1 MTKESSTLNVQP
13 LVHGLILTYAQGI
26 QCAIAKQSA
35 SRYPNPR
42 RMEQA
47 VTNGVEAIMGLAVTA
62 NNNAQPQ
69 GGNLLASLAGMLP
82 QQPAAEKPKDDARL
96 TRVETKMHDVNNK
109 LDLIID
115 ELAHPVVTK

>member
-1 MTKESSTLNVQP
+1 MTNESNTLNVQP
-13 LVHGLILTYAQGI
+13 IVHGLILTYAQGI

-47 VTNGVEAIMGLAVTA
+47 VTNGVEAVMGLAVTA

-82 QQPAAEKPKDDARL
+82 QQPAAEKPKEDPRMVRL
-96 TRVETKMHDVNNK
+96 ETKVHSMEDGIK
-109 LDLIID
+109 TLLSRIP
-115 ELAHPVVTK
+115 E